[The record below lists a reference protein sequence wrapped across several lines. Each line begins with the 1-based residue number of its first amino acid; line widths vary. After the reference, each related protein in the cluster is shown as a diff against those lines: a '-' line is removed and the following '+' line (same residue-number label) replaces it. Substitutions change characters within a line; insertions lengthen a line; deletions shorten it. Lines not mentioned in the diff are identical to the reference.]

1 MLTKV
6 SFIGIALMAK
16 GAGETGVSW
25 FHLTSKMIFQL
36 GIVGK
41 EAAAGW
47 TGHHLLM
54 CVGSG
59 VLKNFGL
66 VPTMKRAVFPFAA
79 HAVFTHRM
87 FMHMCI
93 EVTHTIKYL
102 IALSVVPLAP
112 KLYLQLRNYVLH
124 VTVQLAGRKSLLNL

>member
-25 FHLTSKMIFQL
+25 LHLTSKVIFQL

-66 VPTMKRAVFPFAA
+66 VPTMKRAVWVSKKDR
-79 HAVFTHRM
+79 H
-87 FMHMCI
+87 
-93 EVTHTIKYL
+93 K
-102 IALSVVPLAP
+102 
-112 KLYLQLRNYVLH
+112 VLMIMASF
-124 VTVQLAGRKSLLNL
+124 QSF